1 MRDLRALVSTDLHS
15 SPVAAKA
22 IRDALSADAYDA
34 HLCLGDIITFK
45 PLSYLEELFARPPIR
60 THTLPGNTDTSDARA
75 RLGELG
81 LDIHFRRTEVKGVT
95 VAGVGGC
102 PPPPFRTAF
111 VVEEEEYRA
120 RLPPLLE
127 GAQVLATHA
136 PARGFLD
143 TVMPGVH
150 VGGRALREA
159 VEAARP
165 QVVLS
170 GHIHQADGIVLWD
183 WAANSPAVGAPRTID
198 EDVRGRTLFLNPGP
212 ASSGRLA
219 LLELKG
225 HRVKASILG
234 P

>member
-1 MRDLRALVSTDLHS
+1 MSTDLHS

-22 IRDALSADAYDA
+22 IRDALAAGDLDV

-45 PLSYLEELFARPPIR
+45 PLSYLEELFARPPVR
-60 THTLPGNTDTSDARA
+60 THTIPGNTDPPDARA

-81 LDIHFRRTEVKGVT
+81 LDIHFKRTEVKGVT
-95 VAGVGGC
+95 IAGAGGC
-102 PPPPFRTAF
+102 PPPPFRTPF

-120 RLPPLLE
+120 QLPPLLA

-143 TVMPGVH
+143 TAVPGIH

-159 VEAARP
+159 IDVARP
-165 QVVLS
+165 AVVLS

-183 WAANSPAVGAPRTID
+183 WAAGRPVVEEGRAMD

-212 ASSGRLA
+212 ASGGRLA
-219 LLELKG
+219 VLELRG